1 MLGDL
6 SKRAFAIWTLGV
18 LLLLA
23 AVAAPAYA
31 GQRVALVVGNAT
43 YDNAPS
49 LATPLSDAA
58 DIGAALERLGFAV
71 SRIDDADQGELRR
84 GFHDFARAA
93 GAAETAL
100 MYYAGHAIA
109 AGGRNFLVP
118 VDAQLSSS
126 QDIEFEAIPLELAER
141 AVGRASNVRLIILDA
156 SRHSPFAASM
166 TADQGTEPVAP
177 GLARIDPP
185 AGTLVALAAKEGTV
199 ALEGEGRNSAFG
211 ETLLRHLEVPG
222 LTVRQMLY
230 MVRDALVAATGGTQ
244 EPAVYGSLLVENAYL
259 GLPPTPSGE
268 AQATGT
274 PAPTPTPGAA
284 ADDQLTAEKLAAERL
299 FWESVKDSG
308 DPAEIQTYL
317 DQYPSGTFAA
327 LARARL
333 KRLGGTASPVSPDV
347 GSVSDAGTPGETRA
361 DTPSGLAEQQTALE
375 PKATEAEL
383 GLQRD
388 HRRLI
393 QSGLALLGFDPGP
406 ADGVFGQRT
415 RAAIREW
422 QASSGKAATG
432 YLDED
437 AAKTLARR
445 GIEAARESAEAP
457 STSEQREGSKRAAMD
472 TLAEA
477 LRVAG
482 EIGDLSDR
490 AEVLANIG
498 AILGKAGDSERA
510 IRSFELASAAARQ
523 TEYGSSQVNALANI
537 AELQAAVGDAAG
549 AAQSIRAAM
558 AVAKREDVGISRGY
572 MLAEIAGA
580 QASAGDIRAAFST
593 AQEIEDESPRGSA
606 LSKIVEAQASAGDFQ
621 IAFET
626 AKRIEDEFY
635 LSFGLASIAEAQVS
649 AGDVQMAL
657 ETARRITV
665 ESSLARALHSIA
677 EAQALGGDVRMAL
690 QTAKRIDDELYSK
703 RALFRIA
710 EAQVSAGD
718 EQGAFVTLQRIEDK
732 SSQVNL
738 QVSIAKAQAEANDA
752 AGAKQS
758 IERALAITQRI
769 VDEDARSYALVD
781 VAKAQAAVGDTGGA
795 AQSIRRALASAKL
808 VPNGPFAR
816 DAVLAAIAY
825 AQARTGE
832 VRAAL
837 GTAEGIID
845 ERRRAG
851 TLASI
856 FAMQLGVEL
865 VVF

>member
-1 MLGDL
+1 MSRFDATGRGPVDKWTAAPRLTTSPQAQQQQQKRSTHL
-6 SKRAFAIWTLGV
+6 VHKPVNSECSRQRAFAIWTLGV

-100 MYYAGHAIA
+100 MYYAGHTIA
-109 AGGRNFLVP
+109 TGGRNFLVP
-118 VDAQLSSS
+118 VDAQLTSS
-126 QDIEFEAIPLELAER
+126 QDIEFETIPLEWAER
-141 AVGRASNVRLIILDA
+141 AVGRASDVRLIILDA

-166 TADQGTEPVAP
+166 TADQGIEPVAP

-199 ALEGEGRNSAFG
+199 ALEGEGRNSAYSG
-211 ETLLRHLEVPG
+211 ALLRHLEVPG
-222 LTVRQMLY
+222 LTVRQMLH
-230 MVRDALVAATGGTQ
+230 MVRDALVAGTGGTQ

-274 PAPTPTPGAA
+274 PTPTPGAA

-375 PKATEAEL
+375 PKATEAAL

-388 HRRLI
+388 HRSLI
-393 QSGLALLGFDPGP
+393 QSGLGLLGFDPGP

-432 YLDED
+432 YLDVE
-437 AAKTLARR
+437 AAKTLARK
-445 GIEAARESAEAP
+445 GIEAAREGAEAP
-457 STSEQREGSKRAAMD
+457 STSEQREGSRRAAMD
-472 TLAEA
+472 
-477 LRVAG
+477 
-482 EIGDLSDR
+482 I
-490 AEVLANIG
+490 
-498 AILGKAGDSERA
+498 
-510 IRSFELASAAARQ
+510 
-523 TEYGSSQVNALANI
+523 
-537 AELQAAVGDAAG
+537 
-549 AAQSIRAAM
+549 
-558 AVAKREDVGISRGY
+558 
-572 MLAEIAGA
+572 
-580 QASAGDIRAAFST
+580 
-593 AQEIEDESPRGSA
+593 
-606 LSKIVEAQASAGDFQ
+606 
-621 IAFET
+621 
-626 AKRIEDEFY
+626 
-635 LSFGLASIAEAQVS
+635 
-649 AGDVQMAL
+649 
-657 ETARRITV
+657 
-665 ESSLARALHSIA
+665 LARALQTSGAIDAYHWRAVAQTNIGTVLA
-677 EAQALGGDVRMAL
+677 EAGDSRRAARTFKLASDSAQQIEVEATQVDLNPAVGGCERPLGAVWTVDFGVDF
-690 QTAKRIDDELYSK
+690 S
-703 RALFRIA
+703 
-710 EAQVSAGD
+710 
-718 EQGAFVTLQRIEDK
+718 
-732 SSQVNL
+732 
-738 QVSIAKAQAEANDA
+738 
-752 AGAKQS
+752 
-758 IERALAITQRI
+758 TQ
-769 VDEDARSYALVD
+769 ARSE
-781 VAKAQAAVGDTGGA
+781 GA
-795 AQSIRRALASAKL
+795 AAR
-808 VPNGPFAR
+808 VDGPAR
-816 DAVLAAIAY
+816 
-825 AQARTGE
+825 GHG
-832 VRAAL
+832 
-837 GTAEGIID
+837 GT
-845 ERRRAG
+845 
-851 TLASI
+851 S
-856 FAMQLGVEL
+856 
-865 VVF
+865 